1 MVMIS
6 ATQMLY
12 CFVTAGVYLLVLSIV
27 LEFVCRKLRLR
38 AGIPAELIEESAAV
52 WQVLFFIMEFLFFV
66 VIPTLSYSFFYL
78 IMPFSGIKA
87 GLAGTLFAF
96 TLGAVPIVMGLSMR
110 IKLPMPYLL
119 YTLLGYLL
127 KLGGSMAVIGYLYTL

>member
-1 MVMIS
+1 MIS
-6 ATQMLY
+6 TTQMLY
-12 CFVTAGVYLLVLSIV
+12 CLVTAGVYLLVLSII

-38 AGIPAELIEESAAV
+38 EAVPAELIEESGGI
-52 WQVLFFIMEFLFFV
+52 WQILFFIMEFLFFV

-96 TLGAVPIVMGLSMR
+96 TMGAVPIVMALSMR

-119 YTLLGYLL
+119 FMLLCYLL

>member
-1 MVMIS
+1 MIS
-6 ATQMLY
+6 TTQLLY
-12 CFVTAGVYLLVLSIV
+12 CLVTGGVYLLVITVV
-27 LEFVCRKLRLR
+27 LELVCRKLKLR
-38 AGIPAELIEESAAV
+38 AALPAQMLEEAGGI

-78 IMPFSGIKA
+78 VMPFSGVKA

-96 TLGAVPIVMGLSMR
+96 TLGAVPVVMSLSMR

-119 YTLLGYLL
+119 FMLLCYLL